1 MNFRTWYYNHDV
13 NQLVKI
19 KTRIAEKCM
28 LTIAADNRCYRL
40 ENWLNGKSNVPPLAQ
55 QQINKIAK
63 QTLIYS

>member
-19 KTRIAEKCM
+19 KKRIAEKCM
-28 LTIAADNRCYRL
+28 LTITEDNRCYRL
-40 ENWLNGKSNVPPLAQ
+40 ENWLNEKSNVPPLAQ

-63 QTLIYS
+63 QTLIY